1 MPCAK
6 TPLDY
11 GSSLDPKWSHEAT
24 VVHAVR
30 HLPWRRDG
38 KLRSVGSLIWGS
50 AWHFPFWPRGKAEVR
65 TEGLHSH
72 CRPHERIC
80 FYWRHRGKPGEWSSG
95 LTQTQSMLGVHLNHW
110 WPDCGR
116 MSRKAPHFCL
126 EWTLEWLLCCHTS
139 IFFFLHVN
147 FRLRKILWATLLA
160 LFMTEYW
167 ERVLFPRKQLLCPTR
182 KQEFNFI
189 CAALIELI

>member
-1 MPCAK
+1 MP
-6 TPLDY
+6 LGY
-11 GSSLDPKWSHEAT
+11 GNSLDPIWSHEAT

-30 HLPWRRDG
+30 HLPWRRNG
-38 KLRSVGSLIWGS
+38 KLRSVGSVIWGVDVTLPILAQRQS
-50 AWHFPFWPRGKAEVR
+50 WGQDW
-65 TEGLHSH
+65 GLHSN

-95 LTQTQSMLGVHLNHW
+95 MTQPMLGVHLSHW

-116 MSRKAPHFCL
+116 MSRKVPRFCL

-139 IFFFLHVN
+139 IFF
-147 FRLRKILWATLLA
+147 RLRKIPWATLPA

-167 ERVLFPRKQLLCPTR
+167 ESVLVPRKQFLCPTR
-182 KQEFNFI
+182 KQEFNLI
-189 CAALIELI
+189 CPGIDRINLIATY